1 MNTYSPELYKEILM
15 DHEYEKDFEYD
26 QTAWDG
32 DDILT
37 VLNENV
43 KEQFSPETQ
52 RLLDKFWV

>member
-1 MNTYSPELYKEILM
+1 MNTYSPDLYPQIVM
-15 DHEYEKDFEYD
+15 DYEYEKDFDYD
-26 QTAWDG
+26 QSAWDG

-52 RLLDKFWV
+52 RLLNTF